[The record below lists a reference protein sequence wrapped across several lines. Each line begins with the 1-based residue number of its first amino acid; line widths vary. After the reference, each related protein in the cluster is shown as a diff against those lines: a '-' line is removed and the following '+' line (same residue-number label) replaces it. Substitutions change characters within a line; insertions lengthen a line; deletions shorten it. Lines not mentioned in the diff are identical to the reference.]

1 MRRSSGSARASRPPK
16 VSQPES
22 GAEGNLPYAAARV
35 QARHGSRLDE
45 PGWRRIEVSRQL
57 GEYLEAA
64 RRSALARWI
73 ARIEPAHDAHVIE
86 RTLRSEWREYVRAV
100 ARWHPREWQAW
111 LEWWS
116 WLPLLPM
123 IGRLADPAPVPAWM
137 LADPTCAPIAMGTP
151 LERAEALAHTPLAPL
166 APALR
171 AASPIG
177 PAWLDEA
184 VRLVPPADA
193 DSRAQLGV
201 LMRVSGAGAAAAPPG
216 APAALLRLFRAA
228 AGTAIASGCHLA
240 LLLLDFERLRGG
252 LVVRSLF
259 SAPRAEAA

>member
-1 MRRSSGSARASRPPK
+1 M
-16 VSQPES
+16 S

-35 QARHGSRLDE
+35 QARHGLRLDE
-45 PGWRRIEVSRQL
+45 PAWRRLEAGRQL
-57 GEYLEAA
+57 GPYLESV
-64 RRSALARWI
+64 RGSALAAWI
-73 ARIEPAHDAHVIE
+73 ARIEPGHDAHVIE
-86 RTLRSEWREYVRAV
+86 RALRSEWREYVRAV
-100 ARWHPREWQAW
+100 ASWHPREWQGW
-111 LEWWS
+111 LDWWA
-116 WLPLLPM
+116 WLPLLPL
-123 IGRLADPAPVPAWM
+123 IARLADPEPVPAWM

-151 LERAEALAHTPLAPL
+151 LERAEALTRTPLAPL

-177 PAWLDEA
+177 PAWREEA
-184 VRLVPPADA
+184 ARLVPPADA